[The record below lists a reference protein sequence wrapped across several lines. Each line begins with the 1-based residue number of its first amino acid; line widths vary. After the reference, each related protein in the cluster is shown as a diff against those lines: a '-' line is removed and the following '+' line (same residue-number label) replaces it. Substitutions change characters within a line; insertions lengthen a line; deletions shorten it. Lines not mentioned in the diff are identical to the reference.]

1 MRVPLPATSDGP
13 RGFVPVEDV
22 AKVEVVIG
30 PNQISREDGKRR
42 VVVTANVRGRDLGSF
57 IEELRKKVDADVE
70 IPPGYWISYG
80 GTFEQLISR
89 SEEHTSETPVTNAH
103 LVCRLLLEKK

>member
-22 AKVEVVIG
+22 GKVEVVIG
-30 PNQISREDGKRR
+30 PNQISGADGKRR

-57 IEELRKKVDADVE
+57 IEELRMMVDADVE
-70 IPPGYWISYG
+70 FPPGYWLSYG
-80 GTFEQLISR
+80 GT
-89 SEEHTSETPVTNAH
+89 SETPIRPEAH
-103 LVCRLLLEKK
+103 TSALQLIIT